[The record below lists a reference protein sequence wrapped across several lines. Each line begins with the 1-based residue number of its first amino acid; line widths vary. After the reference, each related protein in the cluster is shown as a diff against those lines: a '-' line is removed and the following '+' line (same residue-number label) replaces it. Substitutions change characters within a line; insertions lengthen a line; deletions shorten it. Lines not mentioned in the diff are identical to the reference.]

1 MNKLTVIIR
10 SQVHCACMVVG
21 RASSSCWGNS
31 QHIREIFPEFG
42 EQEDVVSCGVL
53 YGLVD
58 SWSPLVGDVWNDA
71 CLL

>member
-1 MNKLTVIIR
+1 
-10 SQVHCACMVVG
+10 MVVG

-42 EQEDVVSCGVL
+42 EQEDVVSCGVF